1 MIVLSK
7 AHISSSF
14 RYHEHLAHEQHLDEW
29 CDIALA
35 WPRYDPQ
42 HQHLGALDS
51 QARRQVA
58 HGGCD
63 GQQLWRGD
71 A

>member
-1 MIVLSK
+1 MRK
-7 AHISSSF
+7 
-14 RYHEHLAHEQHLDEW
+14 RYAMHSTLAEQLELAHEQHLDEW